1 MKHSTKRSLALLCC
15 LTALLMC
22 GCKGGT
28 VSEANSDSL
37 PAVTTGATAETVS
50 ETQPAPASTTAETES
65 DSESASEDTTAEMPS
80 GSPADMGT
88 ATKSEDGKRNAQLL
102 VDYFYGNW
110 QPSDND
116 GVMEII
122 SDGSFYPAWFGV
134 KGVYI
139 DGSIVTFFTLSSGCP
154 IIYKLDTAA
163 PDKMQMS
170 SLTGV
175 YNDVERWSE
184 REYTR
189 AGEPEKTNV
198 IWGVG
203 KYRINQQ
210 YGIPYKT
217 LWLLDYTDDDGTLWT
232 TERLILNSESEDKL
246 ELTAQCYRE
255 VPSMPDDEYI
265 SVNYTVEKNGGVW
278 ERTPAVIQPASED
291 TTAEMP
297 SGSLANM
304 GTATKSEDGK
314 RNAQL
319 LVDHFYGNWQLS
331 DNDSVMEIN
340 DGSFYSPWFGVYG
353 LFIDGS
359 VIELDTMSNGFAI
372 LYKLDTAAPDKM
384 QKCTLSS
391 AVAKERWVE
400 YTRVGEPEET
410 NVIQGFGR
418 YRINQQYGI
427 PYKTLWLLDYTDDDG
442 TLWTTEW
449 LILNSESEDKL
460 ELTAQCYREVPS
472 MPDDEY
478 ICVNYTVEKNGDVWE
493 RTMTP

>member
-1 MKHSTKRSLALLCC
+1 
-15 LTALLMC
+15 MC
-22 GCKGGT
+22 GCKGGA

-37 PAVTTGATAETVS
+37 PASAGATAETVS
-50 ETQPAPASTTAETES
+50 ETQPAPASTMAETNS
-65 DSESASEDTTAEMPS
+65 DSESASEDTTEIPS

-88 ATKSEDGKRNAQLL
+88 AIKSEDGKRNAQLL

-110 QPSDND
+110 QCAGSDN
-116 GVMEII
+116 VMEIN
-122 SDGSFYPAWFGV
+122 DGIFYPAWFGV
-134 KGVYI
+134 DGVYI
-139 DGSIVTFFTLSSGCP
+139 DGSVVTFFTLSSGYP

-170 SLTGV
+170 SLTSV

-189 AGEPEKTNV
+189 VGEPEKTNV
-198 IWGVG
+198 IRGAG
-203 KYRINQQ
+203 LYRLNQQ

-217 LWLLDYTDDDGTLWT
+217 LWPEDYTDDDGTLWT
-232 TERLILNSESEDKL
+232 NDLIILNSESEDKL
-246 ELTAQCYRE
+246 EFTAQLYRE
-255 VPSMPDDEYI
+255 VPSLPDDEYI

-319 LVDHFYGNWQLS
+319 LVDYFYGNWQYAGS
-331 DNDSVMEIN
+331 DDVMEIN
-340 DGSFYSPWFGVYG
+340 DGCFYSPWFGVTG

-427 PYKTLWLLDYTDDDG
+427 PYKTLWLLDCTDDDG
-442 TLWTTEW
+442 TLWTTER

-460 ELTAQCYREVPS
+460 EFTAQCYREVPS

-478 ICVNYTVEKNGDVWE
+478 ICVNYTVEKNGGVWE

>member
-37 PAVTTGATAETVS
+37 PASAGATAETVS
-50 ETQPAPASTTAETES
+50 ETQPAPASTTAEAES

-175 YNDVERWSE
+175 YNDVERWRES
-184 REYTR
+184 EYTR
-189 AGEPEKTNV
+189 VGEPEKTNV
-198 IWGVG
+198 IRGAG
-203 KYRINQQ
+203 LYRLNQQ

-217 LWLLDYTDDDGTLWT
+217 LWPEDYTDDDGTLWT
-232 TERLILNSESEDKL
+232 NDLIILNSESEDKL
-246 ELTAQCYRE
+246 EFTAQ
-255 VPSMPDDEYI
+255 
-265 SVNYTVEKNGGVW
+265 
-278 ERTPAVIQPASED
+278 
-291 TTAEMP
+291 
-297 SGSLANM
+297 L
-304 GTATKSEDGK
+304 
-314 RNAQL
+314 
-319 LVDHFYGNWQLS
+319 
-331 DNDSVMEIN
+331 
-340 DGSFYSPWFGVYG
+340 
-353 LFIDGS
+353 
-359 VIELDTMSNGFAI
+359 
-372 LYKLDTAAPDKM
+372 
-384 QKCTLSS
+384 
-391 AVAKERWVE
+391 
-400 YTRVGEPEET
+400 
-410 NVIQGFGR
+410 
-418 YRINQQYGI
+418 
-427 PYKTLWLLDYTDDDG
+427 
-442 TLWTTEW
+442 
-449 LILNSESEDKL
+449 
-460 ELTAQCYREVPS
+460 YREVPS

-493 RTMTP
+493 RTLAQ

>member
-1 MKHSTKRSLALLCC
+1 MKYSPKRSLTLLCC

-102 VDYFYGNW
+102 VDYFYGKW
-110 QPSDND
+110 QLSDND
-116 GVMEII
+116 SVMEII
-122 SDGSFYPAWFGV
+122 CDGSFYPAWFGV

-139 DGSIVTFFTLSSGCP
+139 DGSVVTFYTMSSGYP

-170 SLTGV
+170 SLTSV

-184 REYTR
+184 CEYTR
-189 AGEPEKTNV
+189 VGEPEETNV

-203 KYRINQQ
+203 LYRLYQQ

-246 ELTAQCYRE
+246 EFTAQCYRE
-255 VPSMPDDEYI
+255 VPPMPDDEYI
-265 SVNYTVEKNGGVW
+265 S
-278 ERTPAVIQPASED
+278 
-291 TTAEMP
+291 
-297 SGSLANM
+297 
-304 GTATKSEDGK
+304 
-314 RNAQL
+314 
-319 LVDHFYGNWQLS
+319 
-331 DNDSVMEIN
+331 
-340 DGSFYSPWFGVYG
+340 
-353 LFIDGS
+353 
-359 VIELDTMSNGFAI
+359 
-372 LYKLDTAAPDKM
+372 
-384 QKCTLSS
+384 
-391 AVAKERWVE
+391 
-400 YTRVGEPEET
+400 
-410 NVIQGFGR
+410 
-418 YRINQQYGI
+418 
-427 PYKTLWLLDYTDDDG
+427 
-442 TLWTTEW
+442 
-449 LILNSESEDKL
+449 
-460 ELTAQCYREVPS
+460 
-472 MPDDEY
+472 
-478 ICVNYTVEKNGDVWE
+478 VNYTVEKNGDVWE